1 MLMESLSGSRHS
13 FPYLREKI
21 TGPVD
26 LYRYDPLGLFI
37 IITSNFHFK

>member
-13 FPYLREKI
+13 FAHLREKI

-26 LYRYDPLGLFI
+26 LYRYDPLGLCI
-37 IITSNFHFK
+37 IITCDFHFK